1 MTYITLAPARLPVI
15 ATFKKT
21 CRAFL
26 KALGPLGLLYL
37 LCLGVLGVFCAGVIA
52 LGKPMAS
59 LAFALW
65 QGLGLDL
72 ESLPFWLA
80 MGPLI
85 LVLLVGCIAIFL
97 WLSIAG
103 YKLAHASAEG
113 RTLKLMDV
121 LRDPQPSILIY
132 FLLYLGICILIL
144 GGAILF
150 IVPGIMIALA
160 LGLAPL
166 AMIFEGKDLS
176 ESLQRSRDLTRN
188 NRWRLLGLYLLF
200 ELLLLPSYLLDA
212 VLLADD
218 DTAFSPLSVLQLI
231 LNLAVSILRM
241 IFSVVLTVTIYRE
254 LRALKDRPAEVV
266 APEPAPEP
274 SPAA

>member
-1 MTYITLAPARLPVI
+1 
-15 ATFKKT
+15 
-21 CRAFL
+21 
-26 KALGPLGLLYL
+26 
-37 LCLGVLGVFCAGVIA
+37 
-52 LGKPMAS
+52 
-59 LAFALW
+59 
-65 QGLGLDL
+65 
-72 ESLPFWLA
+72 

-85 LVLLVGCIAIFL
+85 LVLLVGCIAICL

-150 IVPGIMIALA
+150 IVPGIMIAVA

-166 AMIFEGKDLS
+166 VMILEGKDVS

-188 NRWRLLGLYLLF
+188 NRWRQLGLYVLSKLLF
-200 ELLLLPSYLLDA
+200 LPRYLLPPISLEVIRTLPAGLSLPNSLA
-212 VLLADD
+212 VLDFAI
-218 DTAFSPLSVLQLI
+218 AILQ
-231 LNLAVSILRM
+231 SIFM
-241 IFSVVLTVTIYRE
+241 VVLTVTIYRE
-254 LRALKDRPAEVV
+254 LRALKDRPAQVV